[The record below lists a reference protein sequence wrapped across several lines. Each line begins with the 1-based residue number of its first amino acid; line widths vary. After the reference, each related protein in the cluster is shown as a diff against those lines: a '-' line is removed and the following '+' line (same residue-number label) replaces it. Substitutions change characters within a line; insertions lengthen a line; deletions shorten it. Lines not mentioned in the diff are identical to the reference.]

1 MSKKH
6 SFVIDC
12 REDGKTNIA
21 RIDHVEGPSFDC
33 PICNL
38 RLVYL
43 NDTGGRHLGAQ
54 GRTEKTIK
62 HTIRKVTEHAA

>member
-1 MSKKH
+1 MAKRL

-21 RIDHVEGPSFDC
+21 RIDLVEGPSFDC
-33 PICNL
+33 PICGI

-43 NDTGGRHLGAQ
+43 NDGEGRRLGAQ
-54 GRTEKTIK
+54 GRTKETIK
-62 HTIRKVTEHAA
+62 HDIRKVTEHG